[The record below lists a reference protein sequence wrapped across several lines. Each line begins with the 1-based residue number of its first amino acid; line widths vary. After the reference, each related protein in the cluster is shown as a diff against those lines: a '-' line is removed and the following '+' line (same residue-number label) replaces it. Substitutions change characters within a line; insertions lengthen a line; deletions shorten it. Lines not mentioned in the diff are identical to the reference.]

1 MKSYGRLKLKER
13 STVDTLIKQ
22 TVDALLL
29 QGDSNE
35 LLRLCQTDE
44 RYWHALRLYFYETD
58 ENLRWPAIEAVAE
71 LMGRWWHE
79 SRRERVHEYIRRLL
93 WLLNDESGGMGWS
106 APETIAETIIRIPE
120 LLEPYGHI
128 MISYVLKGQGLL
140 NGSLWAIGCLGKQV
154 KEALYIYQDKVLAA
168 FDSDEPETLALAA
181 WAMGATDFAPA
192 VPRLEML
199 RDRKEIVRIY
209 IDGHFKEKSL
219 GGWANEAIAK
229 ICR

>member
-1 MKSYGRLKLKER
+1 MDIS
-13 STVDTLIKQ
+13 IKQ

-29 QGDSNE
+29 QRDSNE

-44 RYWHALRLYFYETD
+44 RYWRALRLYLYETD
-58 ENLRWPAIEAVAE
+58 ENLRWPAIEAIAE

-79 SRRERVHEYIRRLL
+79 STRERVHEYIRRLL

-106 APETIAETIIRIPE
+106 APEAIAEMCARIPE

-128 MISYVLKGQGLL
+128 MISYILKGQGLL
-140 NGSLWAIGCLGKQV
+140 NGSLWAIGRLGKQV
-154 KEALYIYQDKVLAA
+154 KEVLCVDQVKVLAA
-168 FDSDEPETLALAA
+168 FDKDEPETLALAA
-181 WAMGATDFAPA
+181 WAMGETDFAPA
-192 VPRLEML
+192 VPNLAML

-209 IDGHFKEKSL
+209 IDGHFQEKSL
-219 GGWANEAIAK
+219 GNWANEAVAK

>member
-1 MKSYGRLKLKER
+1 
-13 STVDTLIKQ
+13 VDTSIKQ

-29 QGDSNE
+29 QRDSNE
-35 LLRLCQTDE
+35 LIRLCQTDE
-44 RYWHALRLYFYETD
+44 RYWRALRLYLYKTD

-79 SRRERVHEYIRRLL
+79 GSRERVYEYVRRLL
-93 WLLNDESGGMGWS
+93 WLLNGESGAIGWS
-106 APETIAETIIRIPE
+106 APEAIAEIIVRIPE

-140 NGSLWAIGCLGKQV
+140 NGSLWAIGRLGKQV
-154 KEALYIYQDKVLAA
+154 KEALCVYQAKVLAA

-181 WAMGATDFAPA
+181 WAVGESDFTPA
-192 VPRLEML
+192 VSYLAML

-209 IDGHFKEKSL
+209 IDGHFQEKSL
-219 GGWANEAIAK
+219 GNWSNEAVAK